1 MHSQSSSL
9 RRLWE
14 NKTKHLFELPFLLL
28 TIQCKMIL
36 KSPFCYSVQEHR
48 NMPMQDAMVLVAH
61 NYDTFKIENRAK
73 ERDEISRKAAKM
85 ADEVLM
91 REHDRQGHPVS
102 VLTAIT
108 LLSEGRYGHT
118 HARGIINTSKYAQGA
133 VQVWI
138 SFLCVC
144 ARTCMKMCII
154 LIALHFVF
162 FPCPRFLTPQEL
174 TVLINYLQDKR
185 DRVVRGSTDPHLG
198 KFFLS
203 DFRWIHSLSTLLR
216 TPAHSRSYCI

>member
-1 MHSQSSSL
+1 
-9 RRLWE
+9 
-14 NKTKHLFELPFLLL
+14 
-28 TIQCKMIL
+28 
-36 KSPFCYSVQEHR
+36 
-48 NMPMQDAMVLVAH
+48 MQDAMVLVAH

-138 SFLCVC
+138 SFCVC
-144 ARTCMKMCII
+144 ARAYVWKC
-154 LIALHFVF
+154 
-162 FPCPRFLTPQEL
+162 
-174 TVLINYLQDKR
+174 VLY
-185 DRVVRGSTDPHLG
+185 
-198 KFFLS
+198 
-203 DFRWIHSLSTLLR
+203 
-216 TPAHSRSYCI
+216 